1 MKEEN
6 MGLAVYLLFQGLIAF
21 SILGILLDYV
31 TAQTAV
37 TTGMLTGVMALTAA
51 YLAFGVW
58 YLWRKVYR
66 PLQKLQELSERWTE
80 LDDPVKE
87 ALSLPGMIGG
97 VAKSVESRMEELDR
111 RSDALRQSGTERSES
126 HVRAGL
132 LADIC
137 RSTLPRI
144 LAQPENEP
152 MFALAGTLESPGY
165 SACCLYDYFYL
176 GPELLC
182 LMLGEVPG
190 DEIADALFLASAQTT
205 LRNRLRTDAS
215 LEAAVNSANTQLFDL
230 GGRRSIR
237 VLVGTLDLK
246 SGRFLYVNAGGPQPM
261 IMRHSQGRYTLLEYP
276 TYDPMGLIQQVSY
289 RPAEVRLRQG
299 DRLFFATSSLGGVKN
314 KAGVFFGEQG
324 LRVALN
330 RSVKQ
335 TDEPSE
341 ILRHIADAAAA
352 WIGPQ
357 SPLPGFSAMLLQYL
371 WSRTDLPSC
380 DLPGVP
386 ESVPELLDFLRKQC
400 QENGLQ
406 GQNYT
411 RLSVMTEELFT
422 LCCRHSAGTIRTEC
436 AVTPNGDCA
445 NIRMSA
451 DMGGSNPLESTED
464 MTAENAAEFIFAH
477 ADYTQFASE
486 NGEDS
491 VTMVCFME

>member
-6 MGLAVYLLFQGLIAF
+6 MGFAVYLLFQSLIAF

-31 TAQTAV
+31 TGQRAV
-37 TTGMLTGVMALTAA
+37 TTGVLLGAMLLTAG

-66 PLQKLQELSERWTE
+66 PLQRLERLSERWTE
-80 LDDPVKE
+80 LDDPVGE

-97 VAKSVESRMEELDR
+97 VAKSIEGRMEELDR
-111 RSDALRQSGTERSES
+111 SAAALRQTNTESSES
-126 HVRAGL
+126 NIRAGL

-144 LAQPENEP
+144 LAQSEDAPK
-152 MFALAGTLESPGY
+152 FALSGTLESPGR
-165 SACCLYDYFYL
+165 SACCLYDYFFL
-176 GPELLC
+176 QPELLC
-182 LMLGEVPG
+182 LIIGEVPG
-190 DEIADALFLASAQTT
+190 EEIADAIFLTSAQTT

-215 LEAAVNSANTQLFDL
+215 LEAAVNSANAQLFDL
-230 GGRRSIR
+230 GGRRSFR
-237 VLVGTLDLK
+237 ALVGTLDLK

-261 IMRHSQGRYTLLEYP
+261 IMRRSQGRYTLLEYP
-276 TYDPMGLIQQVSY
+276 AYDPMGLIQEVSY

-299 DRLFFATSSLGGVKN
+299 DRLFFGTSGLGGAKN
-314 KAGVFFGEQG
+314 KAGVSFGGHG
-324 LRVALN
+324 LRTALN
-330 RSVKQ
+330 RSVKIAS
-335 TDEPSE
+335 EPSE
-341 ILRHIADAAAA
+341 ILRHVADEAAA

-357 SPLPGFSAMLLQYL
+357 SPLPGFSAMLLEYL

-386 ESVPELLDFLRKQC
+386 ESAPQLMEFLRKQC
-400 QENGLQ
+400 QENGVQ
-406 GQNYT
+406 GRNYT
-411 RLSVMTEELFT
+411 RLSVMAEELFS
-422 LCCRHSAGTIRTEC
+422 LCCRYSGGMVRTEC
-436 AVTPNGDCA
+436 SVTPDGGCA

-451 DMGGSNPLESTED
+451 DMGGRNPLEGAED
-464 MTAENAAEFIFAH
+464 MASENAADFIFAH
-477 ADYTQFASE
+477 ADYTQFQSE